1 MNQQTILMIGS
12 DPEHHSLLRA
22 LLTYG
27 RFRVLEAENADAGIR
42 TAREVRPDCLLMGLS
57 LCEADGGAAVRA
69 IREDDALT
77 AIPLIAV
84 SPAPV
89 DGGERKALNAGC
101 DGYLAQ
107 PVDAKSFLDNIQ
119 QFLSAA
125 ETRRSSER
133 PLKWRGRVL
142 VADSDSQ
149 IMRLLADLLRGEGYE
164 AAEAAG
170 GETLL
175 EAVAARSPDLV
186 LLDAEM
192 TGLDGYEVTRRLKA
206 NLGTLQVPIILMSY
220 PRGGGRWTQ
229 GLEAGAD
236 EFLVKPVDPAE
247 LLVRVQSMIRLKR
260 YAEQLAQ
267 FAREGQLGSPLAAD
281 LQAATAQPMVMLLGP
296 GASESGSF
304 EQTLEERG
312 CDTLRVGNEE
322 DALTTAAQ
330 RAVDVIVL
338 RVAWPSAGS
347 LGLCR
352 LLKEQDSMRNA
363 QVIVLCPRNDPQ
375 SRIAALEHGAD
386 DYLTVPCDL
395 AELGTRVLLL
405 ARRKSHL
412 DALQARYRSALNAA
426 STDGL
431 TGLYNNTA
439 FKRLLDLEV
448 KRSRRHAISVALILL
463 DVDDFKRVNDGLG
476 HLAGD
481 TVLAEIGTILRQACR
496 EIDLPARYG
505 GDEFAIGLPHTDSR
519 GAVVVAER
527 VRKAILS
534 HGFPGEGG
542 AADPVTVSIGVASF
556 PSDADSQEGLIRKT
570 DACLY
575 SAKLKGKNRTCAP
588 ETRLADDRSH

>member
-12 DPEHHSLLRA
+12 DPQHHSLLRA

-27 RFRVLEAENADAGIR
+27 RFRVLEAESAEAGIR
-42 TAREVRPDCLLMGLS
+42 AAREVRPDCLLMSLS
-57 LCEADGGAAVRA
+57 LCEEDAGAAVRS
-69 IREDDALT
+69 IREDEALK

-84 SPAPV
+84 SPEPV

-101 DGYLAQ
+101 DGYFAQ
-107 PVDAKSFLDNIQ
+107 PVDAKSFLDNIL
-119 QFLSAA
+119 QFLSVA
-125 ETRRSSER
+125 EARRASER
-133 PLKWRGRVL
+133 PLRWRGRVL
-142 VADSDSQ
+142 VADSDAQ

-164 AAEAAG
+164 ASEAAG
-170 GETLL
+170 GERLL
-175 EAVAARSPDLV
+175 EAVSARSPDLV

-192 TGLDGYEVTRRLKA
+192 SGLDGFEVTRRIKA
-206 NLGTLQVPIILMSY
+206 NLGTLQIPVILMSY
-220 PRGGGRWTQ
+220 PRGGGRWTR

-267 FAREGQLGSPLAAD
+267 FARESQLGPPLAAD
-281 LQAATAQPMVMLLGP
+281 LQAEPAQPTVMLLGP
-296 GASESGSF
+296 EASESGPF
-304 EQTLEERG
+304 EQALEERG
-312 CDTLRVGNEE
+312 CDTVRAANEV
-322 DALTTAAQ
+322 DALSTAAQ
-330 RAVDVIVL
+330 RAVDVILL
-338 RVAWPSAGS
+338 RVPWPGAGP

-412 DALQARYRSALNAA
+412 DALQARYRSALSAA
-426 STDGL
+426 SMDGL

-448 KRSRRHAISVALILL
+448 KRSRRHSISVALILL

-481 TVLAEIGTILRQACR
+481 TVLAEIGAILRQAGR

-505 GDEFAIGLPHTDSR
+505 GDEFAIGLPHTDTR
-519 GAVVVAER
+519 GAMVVAER
-527 VRKAILS
+527 ARKAILT
-534 HGFPGEGG
+534 HGFLGEGG

-556 PSDADSQEGLIRKT
+556 PADADDLEELIRAT

-575 SAKLKGKNRTCAP
+575 NAKLKGKNRTCAP
-588 ETRLADDRSH
+588 DGN

>member
-1 MNQQTILMIGS
+1 MNQQTILMIGR

-27 RFRVLEAENADAGIR
+27 RFRVLEADSAEAGIR
-42 TAREVRPDCLLMGLS
+42 AAREVRPDCLLMSLS
-57 LCEADGGAAVRA
+57 LCEENGGAAVRS
-69 IREDDALT
+69 IRQDEALK

-84 SPAPV
+84 SPGPAE
-89 DGGERKALNAGC
+89 GGERKALNAGC
-101 DGYLAQ
+101 DGYFTQ

-119 QFLSAA
+119 QFLSVA
-125 ETRRSSER
+125 EARRASER

-149 IMRLLADLLRGEGYE
+149 IMRMLADLLRGEGYE
-164 AAEAAG
+164 ASEAG
-170 GETLL
+170 GGEKLL
-175 EAVAARSPDLV
+175 EAVSARSPDLV
-186 LLDAEM
+186 LLDAELS
-192 TGLDGYEVTRRLKA
+192 GLDGFEVTRRIKA
-206 NLGTLQVPIILMSY
+206 NLGTLQIPVILMSY
-220 PRGGGRWTQ
+220 PRGGGRWSR

-267 FAREGQLGSPLAAD
+267 FTREGALGSAMAAD
-281 LQAATAQPMVMLLGP
+281 LQAPAQPTVLLLGP
-296 GASESGSF
+296 EASESGPI
-304 EQTLEERG
+304 EQALEERG
-312 CDTLRVGNEE
+312 CDTVRADDEA

-330 RAVDVIVL
+330 RAVDVILL
-338 RVAWPSAGS
+338 RVAWPGAGP

-352 LLKEQDSMRNA
+352 LLKEQDTMRNA

-395 AELGTRVLLL
+395 AELSTRVLLL

-412 DALQARYRSALNAA
+412 DALQARYRSALSAA
-426 STDGL
+426 SLDGL

-448 KRSRRHAISVALILL
+448 KRSRRHSIAVALILL

-481 TVLAEIGTILRQACR
+481 TVLAEIGTILRQAGR

-519 GAVVVAER
+519 GAMVVAER

-534 HGFPGEGG
+534 HGFFGEGG
-542 AADPVTVSIGVASF
+542 AADPVTVSIGVSSF
-556 PSDADSQEGLIRKT
+556 PSDADSLEELIRKT

-575 SAKLKGKNRTCAP
+575 TAKLKGKNRTCGP
-588 ETRLADDRSH
+588 G